1 MIAVTNW
8 LACAWLLIASTMSP
22 AVGAPVTML
31 SNILPA
37 FIICVGVA
45 GTVHVISV
53 YRDMIGHEVERREAV
68 IRAVASTGKPIVF
81 TTLTTASGLLVP
93 VLAAHPEMNPH
104 QVALIICAAQ
114 YEFYQ
119 LVRSIPGVGRPHLS
133 GIVAG
138 FALHFGLFFLAA
150 EDARSNY
157 LLTGGA
163 LLVGLHL
170 LSLLRHPGEVPTLL
184 RRFPTLYGFA
194 YLPFMLASLI
204 AIARMKDGHLL
215 TAQSVGLY
223 YVVWVFVATK
233 FTDVGGLMIG
243 VPFGK
248 HKIAPTISPAKSW
261 EGCLGGLATSAGASA
276 LFAWLMRDVF
286 DINFTIAVNI
296 NFKTTELSGKFD
308 VVTTFTNCQRH
319 LIWFE
324 INFDAFVVF

>member
-1 MIAVTNW
+1 MKDRALSTIGLWVVVGLVIWVGGFFSVAEQ
-8 LACAWLLIASTMSP
+8 AS
-22 AVGAPVTML
+22 
-31 SNILPA
+31 
-37 FIICVGVA
+37 F
-45 GTVHVISV
+45 
-53 YRDMIGHEVERREAV
+53 
-68 IRAVASTGKPIVF
+68 
-81 TTLTTASGLLVP
+81 GLL
-93 VLAAHPEMNPH
+93 
-104 QVALIICAAQ
+104 ALLICAAQ

-119 LVRSIPGVGRPHLS
+119 LVRAIPGVGRPHLS

-150 EDARSNY
+150 EEARSNY

-233 FTDVGGLMIG
+233 FTDVGGLLIG

-276 LFAWLMRDVF
+276 LFAWLMRDVV
-286 DINFTIAVNI
+286 DINFMVPWKAAVLALPIAVVSI
-296 NFKTTELSGKFD
+296 PSDLIESVFKRLAGAKDSGATIPGIGGALDLIDSMVLTSPIALILLSYFLDWAKRG
-308 VVTTFTNCQRH
+308 
-319 LIWFE
+319 
-324 INFDAFVVF
+324 

>member
-1 MIAVTNW
+1 MKDRALSTIGLWVVVGLVIWIGGFFSVAEQ
-8 LACAWLLIASTMSP
+8 AS
-22 AVGAPVTML
+22 
-31 SNILPA
+31 
-37 FIICVGVA
+37 F
-45 GTVHVISV
+45 
-53 YRDMIGHEVERREAV
+53 
-68 IRAVASTGKPIVF
+68 
-81 TTLTTASGLLVP
+81 GLL
-93 VLAAHPEMNPH
+93 
-104 QVALIICAAQ
+104 ALVICAAQ

-119 LVRSIPGVGRPHLS
+119 LVRAIPGVGRPNVS

-150 EDARSNY
+150 EEARANY

-233 FTDVGGLMIG
+233 FTDVGGLLIG

-261 EGCLGGLATSAGASA
+261 EGCFGGLAASAGASA
-276 LFAWLMRDVF
+276 LFAWLLRDGFGIGFMVPWKAAVLALP
-286 DINFTIAVNI
+286 IAVLSI
-296 NFKTTELSGKFD
+296 PSDLVESVFKRLAGAKDSGATIPGIGGALDLIDSMVLTSPAALILLSYFLEWAKRG
-308 VVTTFTNCQRH
+308 
-319 LIWFE
+319 
-324 INFDAFVVF
+324 

>member
-1 MIAVTNW
+1 MKDRALSTIGLWVVVGLVIWVGGFFSVAEQ
-8 LACAWLLIASTMSP
+8 AS
-22 AVGAPVTML
+22 
-31 SNILPA
+31 
-37 FIICVGVA
+37 F
-45 GTVHVISV
+45 
-53 YRDMIGHEVERREAV
+53 
-68 IRAVASTGKPIVF
+68 
-81 TTLTTASGLLVP
+81 GLL
-93 VLAAHPEMNPH
+93 
-104 QVALIICAAQ
+104 ALIICAAQ

-119 LVRSIPGVGRPHLS
+119 LVRAIPGVGRPHLS

-150 EDARSNY
+150 EEARANY

-204 AIARMKDGHLL
+204 ASARMKDGHLL

-233 FTDVGGLMIG
+233 FTDVGGLLIG

-261 EGCLGGLATSAGASA
+261 EGCLGGLAASAGASA
-276 LFAWLMRDVF
+276 LFAWLMRDIVGISF
-286 DINFTIAVNI
+286 MVPWKAAVLALPIAVLSI
-296 NFKTTELSGKFD
+296 PSDLIESVFKRLAGAKDSGATIPGIGGALDLIDSMVLTSPVALILLSYFLEWAKRG
-308 VVTTFTNCQRH
+308 
-319 LIWFE
+319 
-324 INFDAFVVF
+324 

>member
-1 MIAVTNW
+1 MKDRALSTIGLWVVVGLVIWVGGFFSVAEQ
-8 LACAWLLIASTMSP
+8 AS
-22 AVGAPVTML
+22 
-31 SNILPA
+31 
-37 FIICVGVA
+37 F
-45 GTVHVISV
+45 
-53 YRDMIGHEVERREAV
+53 
-68 IRAVASTGKPIVF
+68 
-81 TTLTTASGLLVP
+81 GLL
-93 VLAAHPEMNPH
+93 
-104 QVALIICAAQ
+104 ALLICAAQ

-119 LVRSIPGVGRPHLS
+119 LVRAIPGVGRPHLS

-150 EDARSNY
+150 EEARSNY

-233 FTDVGGLMIG
+233 FTDVGGLLIG

-276 LFAWLMRDVF
+276 LFAWLLRDIVGISF
-286 DINFTIAVNI
+286 MVPWKAAVLALPIAVLSI
-296 NFKTTELSGKFD
+296 PSDLIESVFKRLAGAKDSGATIPGIGGALDLIDSMVLTSPVALILLSYFLDWAKRG
-308 VVTTFTNCQRH
+308 
-319 LIWFE
+319 
-324 INFDAFVVF
+324 

>member
-1 MIAVTNW
+1 MKDRALSTIGLWVVVGLVIWVGGFFSVAEQ
-8 LACAWLLIASTMSP
+8 AS
-22 AVGAPVTML
+22 
-31 SNILPA
+31 
-37 FIICVGVA
+37 F
-45 GTVHVISV
+45 
-53 YRDMIGHEVERREAV
+53 
-68 IRAVASTGKPIVF
+68 
-81 TTLTTASGLLVP
+81 GLL
-93 VLAAHPEMNPH
+93 
-104 QVALIICAAQ
+104 ALIICAAQ

-119 LVRSIPGVGRPHLS
+119 LVRAIPGVGRPNVS

-150 EDARSNY
+150 EEARANY

-233 FTDVGGLMIG
+233 FTDVGGLLIG
-243 VPFGK
+243 VPLGK

-276 LFAWLMRDVF
+276 LFAWLLRDVF
-286 DINFTIAVNI
+286 DINFMVPWKAAVLALPIAVVSI
-296 NFKTTELSGKFD
+296 PSDLIESVFKRLAGAKDSGATIPGIGGALDLIDSMVLTSPVALILLSYFLDWAKRG
-308 VVTTFTNCQRH
+308 
-319 LIWFE
+319 
-324 INFDAFVVF
+324 

>member
-1 MIAVTNW
+1 MKDRALSTIGLWVVVGLVIWVGGFFSVAEQ
-8 LACAWLLIASTMSP
+8 AS
-22 AVGAPVTML
+22 
-31 SNILPA
+31 
-37 FIICVGVA
+37 F
-45 GTVHVISV
+45 
-53 YRDMIGHEVERREAV
+53 
-68 IRAVASTGKPIVF
+68 
-81 TTLTTASGLLVP
+81 GLL
-93 VLAAHPEMNPH
+93 
-104 QVALIICAAQ
+104 ALIICAAQ

-119 LVRSIPGVGRPHLS
+119 LVRAIPDVGRPNVS

-150 EDARSNY
+150 EEARANY

-163 LLVGLHL
+163 LLVGMHL

-215 TAQSVGLY
+215 TAKSVGLY

-233 FTDVGGLMIG
+233 FTDVGGLLIG

-261 EGCLGGLATSAGASA
+261 EGCFGGLAASAGASA
-276 LFAWLMRDVF
+276 LFAWLLRDGFGIGFMVPWKAAVLALP
-286 DINFTIAVNI
+286 IAVLSI
-296 NFKTTELSGKFD
+296 PSDLVESVFKRLAGAKDSGATIPGIGGALDLIDSMVLTSPAALILLSYFLEWAKRG
-308 VVTTFTNCQRH
+308 
-319 LIWFE
+319 
-324 INFDAFVVF
+324 

>member
-1 MIAVTNW
+1 MKDRALSTVGLWVVVGLVIWVGGFFSVAEQ
-8 LACAWLLIASTMSP
+8 AS
-22 AVGAPVTML
+22 
-31 SNILPA
+31 
-37 FIICVGVA
+37 F
-45 GTVHVISV
+45 
-53 YRDMIGHEVERREAV
+53 
-68 IRAVASTGKPIVF
+68 
-81 TTLTTASGLLVP
+81 GLL
-93 VLAAHPEMNPH
+93 
-104 QVALIICAAQ
+104 ALIICAAQ

-119 LVRSIPGVGRPHLS
+119 LVRAIPGVGRPNLS

-150 EDARSNY
+150 EEARSNY

-233 FTDVGGLMIG
+233 FTDVGGLLIG

-261 EGCLGGLATSAGASA
+261 EGCIGGLATSAGASA
-276 LFAWLMRDVF
+276 LFAWLLRDIVGISF
-286 DINFTIAVNI
+286 MVPWKAAVLALPIAVLSI
-296 NFKTTELSGKFD
+296 PSDLIESVFKRLAGAKDSGATIPGIGGALDLIDSMVLTSPVALILLSYFLEWAKRG
-308 VVTTFTNCQRH
+308 
-319 LIWFE
+319 
-324 INFDAFVVF
+324 

>member
-1 MIAVTNW
+1 MKDRALSTIGLWVVVGLVIWVGGFFSVAEQ
-8 LACAWLLIASTMSP
+8 AS
-22 AVGAPVTML
+22 
-31 SNILPA
+31 
-37 FIICVGVA
+37 F
-45 GTVHVISV
+45 
-53 YRDMIGHEVERREAV
+53 
-68 IRAVASTGKPIVF
+68 
-81 TTLTTASGLLVP
+81 GLL
-93 VLAAHPEMNPH
+93 
-104 QVALIICAAQ
+104 ALIICAAQ

-119 LVRSIPGVGRPHLS
+119 LARAIPGVGRPHLS

-150 EDARSNY
+150 EEARSNY

-233 FTDVGGLMIG
+233 FTDVGGLLFG

-261 EGCLGGLATSAGASA
+261 EGCIGGLAASAAASA
-276 LFAWLMRDVF
+276 LFAWLLRDIVGISF
-286 DINFTIAVNI
+286 MLPWKAAVLALPIAVLSI
-296 NFKTTELSGKFD
+296 PSDLIESVFKRLAGAKDSGATIPGIGGALDLIDSMVLTSPVALILLSYFLEWAKRG
-308 VVTTFTNCQRH
+308 
-319 LIWFE
+319 
-324 INFDAFVVF
+324 

>member
-1 MIAVTNW
+1 MKDRALSTIGLWVVVGLVIWVGGFFSVAEQ
-8 LACAWLLIASTMSP
+8 AS
-22 AVGAPVTML
+22 
-31 SNILPA
+31 
-37 FIICVGVA
+37 F
-45 GTVHVISV
+45 
-53 YRDMIGHEVERREAV
+53 
-68 IRAVASTGKPIVF
+68 
-81 TTLTTASGLLVP
+81 GLL
-93 VLAAHPEMNPH
+93 
-104 QVALIICAAQ
+104 ALIICAAQ

-119 LVRSIPGVGRPHLS
+119 LARAIPGVGRPNAS

-150 EDARSNY
+150 EEARANY

-215 TAQSVGLY
+215 TAKSVGLY

-233 FTDVGGLMIG
+233 FTDVGGLLIG

-261 EGCLGGLATSAGASA
+261 EGCFGGLAASAGASA
-276 LFAWLMRDVF
+276 LFAWLLRDAFGIAFMVPWKAAVLALP
-286 DINFTIAVNI
+286 IAVLSI
-296 NFKTTELSGKFD
+296 PSDLVESVFKRLAGAKDSGATIPGIGGALDLIDSMVLTSPAALILLSYCLDWAKRAG
-308 VVTTFTNCQRH
+308 
-319 LIWFE
+319 
-324 INFDAFVVF
+324 

>member
-1 MIAVTNW
+1 MKDRALSTIGLWVVVGLVIWVGGFFSVAEQ
-8 LACAWLLIASTMSP
+8 AS
-22 AVGAPVTML
+22 
-31 SNILPA
+31 
-37 FIICVGVA
+37 F
-45 GTVHVISV
+45 
-53 YRDMIGHEVERREAV
+53 
-68 IRAVASTGKPIVF
+68 
-81 TTLTTASGLLVP
+81 GLL
-93 VLAAHPEMNPH
+93 
-104 QVALIICAAQ
+104 ALIICAAQ

-119 LVRSIPGVGRPHLS
+119 LARAIPGVGRPNAS

-150 EDARSNY
+150 EEARANY

-215 TAQSVGLY
+215 TAKSVGLY

-233 FTDVGGLMIG
+233 FTDVGGLLIG

-261 EGCLGGLATSAGASA
+261 EGCFGGLAASAGASA
-276 LFAWLMRDVF
+276 LFAWLLRDAFGIAFMVPWKAAVLALP
-286 DINFTIAVNI
+286 IAVLSI
-296 NFKTTELSGKFD
+296 PSDLVESVFKRLAGAKDSGATIPGIGGALDLIDSMVLTSPAALILLSYFLEWAKRG
-308 VVTTFTNCQRH
+308 
-319 LIWFE
+319 
-324 INFDAFVVF
+324 

>member
-1 MIAVTNW
+1 MKDRALSTIGLWVVVGLVIWVGGFFSVAEQ
-8 LACAWLLIASTMSP
+8 AS
-22 AVGAPVTML
+22 
-31 SNILPA
+31 
-37 FIICVGVA
+37 F
-45 GTVHVISV
+45 
-53 YRDMIGHEVERREAV
+53 
-68 IRAVASTGKPIVF
+68 
-81 TTLTTASGLLVP
+81 GLL
-93 VLAAHPEMNPH
+93 
-104 QVALIICAAQ
+104 ALIICAAQ

-150 EDARSNY
+150 EEARSNY

-276 LFAWLMRDVF
+276 LFAWLLRDIVGISF
-286 DINFTIAVNI
+286 MVPWKAALLALPIAVLSI
-296 NFKTTELSGKFD
+296 PSDLIESVFKRLAGAKDSGATIPGIGGALDLIDSMVLTSPAALILLSYFLEWAKRD
-308 VVTTFTNCQRH
+308 
-319 LIWFE
+319 
-324 INFDAFVVF
+324 

>member
-1 MIAVTNW
+1 MKDRALSTIGLWVVVGLVIWVGGFFSVAEQ
-8 LACAWLLIASTMSP
+8 AS
-22 AVGAPVTML
+22 
-31 SNILPA
+31 
-37 FIICVGVA
+37 F
-45 GTVHVISV
+45 
-53 YRDMIGHEVERREAV
+53 
-68 IRAVASTGKPIVF
+68 
-81 TTLTTASGLLVP
+81 GLL
-93 VLAAHPEMNPH
+93 
-104 QVALIICAAQ
+104 ALIICAAQ

-119 LVRSIPGVGRPHLS
+119 LVRAIPGVGRPHLS

-150 EDARSNY
+150 EEARSNY

-170 LSLLRHPGEVPTLL
+170 LSLLRHPGEVPKLL

-194 YLPFMLASLI
+194 DLPFMLASLI

-233 FTDVGGLMIG
+233 FTDVGGLLFG

-261 EGCLGGLATSAGASA
+261 EGCIGGLAASAAASA
-276 LFAWLMRDVF
+276 LFAWLLRDIVGISF
-286 DINFTIAVNI
+286 MVPWKAAVLALPIAVLSI
-296 NFKTTELSGKFD
+296 PSDLIESVFKRLAGAKDSGATIPGIGGALDLIDSMVLTSPVALILLSYFLEWAKRG
-308 VVTTFTNCQRH
+308 
-319 LIWFE
+319 
-324 INFDAFVVF
+324 

>member
-1 MIAVTNW
+1 MKDRALSTIGLWVVVGLVIWVGGFFSVAEQ
-8 LACAWLLIASTMSP
+8 AS
-22 AVGAPVTML
+22 
-31 SNILPA
+31 
-37 FIICVGVA
+37 F
-45 GTVHVISV
+45 
-53 YRDMIGHEVERREAV
+53 
-68 IRAVASTGKPIVF
+68 
-81 TTLTTASGLLVP
+81 GLL
-93 VLAAHPEMNPH
+93 
-104 QVALIICAAQ
+104 ALIICAAQ

-119 LVRSIPGVGRPHLS
+119 LVRAIPGVGRPHLS

-150 EDARSNY
+150 EEARSNY

-204 AIARMKDGHLL
+204 AIARMRDGHLL

-233 FTDVGGLMIG
+233 FTDVGGLLIG

-261 EGCLGGLATSAGASA
+261 EGCLGGLAASAAASA
-276 LFAWLMRDVF
+276 LFAWLLRDGFGISFMVPWKAAVLALP
-286 DINFTIAVNI
+286 IAVLSI
-296 NFKTTELSGKFD
+296 PSDLIESVFKRLAGAKDSGATIPGIGGALDLIDSMVLTSPVALILLSYFLEWAKRG
-308 VVTTFTNCQRH
+308 
-319 LIWFE
+319 
-324 INFDAFVVF
+324 

>member
-1 MIAVTNW
+1 MKDRALSTIGLWVVVGLVIWVGGFFSVAEQ
-8 LACAWLLIASTMSP
+8 AS
-22 AVGAPVTML
+22 
-31 SNILPA
+31 
-37 FIICVGVA
+37 F
-45 GTVHVISV
+45 
-53 YRDMIGHEVERREAV
+53 
-68 IRAVASTGKPIVF
+68 
-81 TTLTTASGLLVP
+81 GLL
-93 VLAAHPEMNPH
+93 
-104 QVALIICAAQ
+104 ALIICAAQ

-150 EDARSNY
+150 EEARSNY

-233 FTDVGGLMIG
+233 FTDVGGLLIG

-261 EGCLGGLATSAGASA
+261 EGCIGGLATSAGASA
-276 LFAWLMRDVF
+276 LFAWLLRDIVGISF
-286 DINFTIAVNI
+286 MVPWKAAVLALPIAVLSI
-296 NFKTTELSGKFD
+296 PSDLIESVFKRLARAKDSGATIPGIGGALDLIDSMVLTSPVALILLSYFLEWAKRG
-308 VVTTFTNCQRH
+308 
-319 LIWFE
+319 
-324 INFDAFVVF
+324 

>member
-1 MIAVTNW
+1 MKDRALSTIGLWVIVGLVIWVGGFFSVAEQ
-8 LACAWLLIASTMSP
+8 AS
-22 AVGAPVTML
+22 
-31 SNILPA
+31 
-37 FIICVGVA
+37 F
-45 GTVHVISV
+45 
-53 YRDMIGHEVERREAV
+53 
-68 IRAVASTGKPIVF
+68 
-81 TTLTTASGLLVP
+81 GLL
-93 VLAAHPEMNPH
+93 
-104 QVALIICAAQ
+104 ALIICAAQ

-119 LVRSIPGVGRPHLS
+119 LVRAIPGVGRPNVS

-138 FALHFGLFFLAA
+138 FALHFGLFFLVA
-150 EDARSNY
+150 EEARANT

-215 TAQSVGLY
+215 TAKSVGLY

-233 FTDVGGLMIG
+233 FTDVGGLLIG

-261 EGCLGGLATSAGASA
+261 EGCVGGLAASAGASA
-276 LFAWLMRDVF
+276 LFAWILRDTFGIAFMVPWKAAVMALP
-286 DINFTIAVNI
+286 IAVLSI
-296 NFKTTELSGKFD
+296 PSDLIESVFKRLAGAKDSGATIPGIGGALDLIDSMVLTSPAALILLSYCLDWAKRAG
-308 VVTTFTNCQRH
+308 
-319 LIWFE
+319 
-324 INFDAFVVF
+324 

>member
-1 MIAVTNW
+1 MKDRALSTIGLWVVVGLVIWVGGFFSVAEQ
-8 LACAWLLIASTMSP
+8 AS
-22 AVGAPVTML
+22 
-31 SNILPA
+31 
-37 FIICVGVA
+37 F
-45 GTVHVISV
+45 
-53 YRDMIGHEVERREAV
+53 
-68 IRAVASTGKPIVF
+68 
-81 TTLTTASGLLVP
+81 GLL
-93 VLAAHPEMNPH
+93 
-104 QVALIICAAQ
+104 ALIICAAQ

-119 LVRSIPGVGRPHLS
+119 LVRAIPDVGRPNVS

-150 EDARSNY
+150 EEARANY

-215 TAQSVGLY
+215 TAKSVGLY

-233 FTDVGGLMIG
+233 FTDVGGLLIG

-261 EGCLGGLATSAGASA
+261 EGCFGGLAASAGASA
-276 LFAWLMRDVF
+276 LFAWLLRDGFGIGFMVPWKAAALALP
-286 DINFTIAVNI
+286 IAVLSI
-296 NFKTTELSGKFD
+296 PSDLVESVFKRLAGAKDSGATIPGIGGALDLIDSMVLTSPAALILLSYFLEWAKRG
-308 VVTTFTNCQRH
+308 
-319 LIWFE
+319 
-324 INFDAFVVF
+324 

>member
-1 MIAVTNW
+1 MKDRALSTIGLWVVVGLVIWVGGFFSVAEQ
-8 LACAWLLIASTMSP
+8 AS
-22 AVGAPVTML
+22 
-31 SNILPA
+31 
-37 FIICVGVA
+37 F
-45 GTVHVISV
+45 
-53 YRDMIGHEVERREAV
+53 
-68 IRAVASTGKPIVF
+68 
-81 TTLTTASGLLVP
+81 GLL
-93 VLAAHPEMNPH
+93 
-104 QVALIICAAQ
+104 ALIICAAQ

-119 LVRSIPGVGRPHLS
+119 LVRAIPGVGRPNLS

-150 EDARSNY
+150 EEARANY

-215 TAQSVGLY
+215 TAKSVGLY

-233 FTDVGGLMIG
+233 FTDVGGLLIG

-261 EGCLGGLATSAGASA
+261 EGCLGGLAASAGASA
-276 LFAWLMRDVF
+276 LFAWLLRDAFGIAFMVPWKAAVLALP
-286 DINFTIAVNI
+286 IAVLSI
-296 NFKTTELSGKFD
+296 PSDLIESVFKRLAGAKDSGATIPGIGGALDLIDSMVLTSPAALILLSYCLDWAKRAG
-308 VVTTFTNCQRH
+308 
-319 LIWFE
+319 
-324 INFDAFVVF
+324 

>member
-1 MIAVTNW
+1 MKDRALSTIGLWIVVGLVIWAGGFFSV
-8 LACAWLLIASTMSP
+8 AEQAS
-22 AVGAPVTML
+22 
-31 SNILPA
+31 
-37 FIICVGVA
+37 F
-45 GTVHVISV
+45 
-53 YRDMIGHEVERREAV
+53 
-68 IRAVASTGKPIVF
+68 
-81 TTLTTASGLLVP
+81 GLL
-93 VLAAHPEMNPH
+93 
-104 QVALIICAAQ
+104 ALIICAAQ

-119 LVRSIPGVGRPHLS
+119 LVRLIPGVGRPHLS

-150 EDARSNY
+150 EEVRANY

-233 FTDVGGLMIG
+233 FTDVGGLLIG
-243 VPFGK
+243 VPLGK

-276 LFAWLMRDVF
+276 LFAWLLRDVF
-286 DINFTIAVNI
+286 DINFMVPWKAAVLALPIAVVSI
-296 NFKTTELSGKFD
+296 PSDLIESVFKRLAGAKDSGATIPGIGGALDLIDSMVLTSPVALILLSYFLDWAKRG
-308 VVTTFTNCQRH
+308 
-319 LIWFE
+319 
-324 INFDAFVVF
+324 

>member
-1 MIAVTNW
+1 MKDRALSTIGLWVIVGLVIWVGGFFSVAEQ
-8 LACAWLLIASTMSP
+8 AS
-22 AVGAPVTML
+22 
-31 SNILPA
+31 
-37 FIICVGVA
+37 F
-45 GTVHVISV
+45 
-53 YRDMIGHEVERREAV
+53 
-68 IRAVASTGKPIVF
+68 
-81 TTLTTASGLLVP
+81 GLL
-93 VLAAHPEMNPH
+93 
-104 QVALIICAAQ
+104 ALIICAAQ

-119 LVRSIPGVGRPHLS
+119 LVRAIPGVSRPNVS

-150 EDARSNY
+150 EEARANY

-215 TAQSVGLY
+215 TAKSVGLY

-233 FTDVGGLMIG
+233 FTDVGGLLIG

-261 EGCLGGLATSAGASA
+261 EGCLGGLAASAGASA
-276 LFAWLMRDVF
+276 LFAWLLRDAFGIAFMVPWKAAVLALP
-286 DINFTIAVNI
+286 IAVLSI
-296 NFKTTELSGKFD
+296 PSDLIESVFKRLAGAKDSGATIPGIGGALDLIDSMVLTSPAALILLSYCLDWAKRAG
-308 VVTTFTNCQRH
+308 
-319 LIWFE
+319 
-324 INFDAFVVF
+324 

>member
-1 MIAVTNW
+1 MKDRALSTVGLWVVVGLVIWVGGFFSVAEQ
-8 LACAWLLIASTMSP
+8 AS
-22 AVGAPVTML
+22 
-31 SNILPA
+31 
-37 FIICVGVA
+37 F
-45 GTVHVISV
+45 
-53 YRDMIGHEVERREAV
+53 
-68 IRAVASTGKPIVF
+68 
-81 TTLTTASGLLVP
+81 GLL
-93 VLAAHPEMNPH
+93 
-104 QVALIICAAQ
+104 ALIICAAQ

-119 LVRSIPGVGRPHLS
+119 LVRAIPGVGRPNLS

-150 EDARSNY
+150 EEARSNY

-233 FTDVGGLMIG
+233 FTDVGGLLIG

-261 EGCLGGLATSAGASA
+261 EGCIGGLATSAGASA
-276 LFAWLMRDVF
+276 LFAWLLRDIVGVSF
-286 DINFTIAVNI
+286 MVPWKAAVLALPIAVLSI
-296 NFKTTELSGKFD
+296 PSDLIESVFKRLAGAKDSGATIPGIGGALDLIDSMVLTSPVALILLSYFLEWAKRG
-308 VVTTFTNCQRH
+308 
-319 LIWFE
+319 
-324 INFDAFVVF
+324 

>member
-1 MIAVTNW
+1 MKDRALSTIGLWVVVGLVIWVGGFFSVAEQ
-8 LACAWLLIASTMSP
+8 AS
-22 AVGAPVTML
+22 
-31 SNILPA
+31 
-37 FIICVGVA
+37 F
-45 GTVHVISV
+45 
-53 YRDMIGHEVERREAV
+53 
-68 IRAVASTGKPIVF
+68 
-81 TTLTTASGLLVP
+81 GLL
-93 VLAAHPEMNPH
+93 
-104 QVALIICAAQ
+104 ALIICAAQ

-150 EDARSNY
+150 EEARSNF

-276 LFAWLMRDVF
+276 LFAWLMRDVL
-286 DINFTIAVNI
+286 DINFMVPWKAALLALPIAVLSI
-296 NFKTTELSGKFD
+296 PSDLIESVFKRLAGAKDSGATIPGIGGALDLIDSMVLTSPVALILLSYFLEWAKRG
-308 VVTTFTNCQRH
+308 
-319 LIWFE
+319 
-324 INFDAFVVF
+324 

>member
-1 MIAVTNW
+1 MKDRALSTIGLWVVVGLVIWVGGFFSVAEQ
-8 LACAWLLIASTMSP
+8 AS
-22 AVGAPVTML
+22 
-31 SNILPA
+31 
-37 FIICVGVA
+37 F
-45 GTVHVISV
+45 
-53 YRDMIGHEVERREAV
+53 
-68 IRAVASTGKPIVF
+68 
-81 TTLTTASGLLVP
+81 GLL
-93 VLAAHPEMNPH
+93 
-104 QVALIICAAQ
+104 ALIICAAQ

-119 LVRSIPGVGRPHLS
+119 LVRAIPGVGRPHLS

-150 EDARSNY
+150 EEARSNY

-233 FTDVGGLMIG
+233 FTDVGGLLFG

-261 EGCLGGLATSAGASA
+261 EGCIGGLAASVAASA
-276 LFAWLMRDVF
+276 LFAWLLRDTF
-286 DINFTIAVNI
+286 GINFMVPWKAAVLALPIAVLSI
-296 NFKTTELSGKFD
+296 PSDLIESVFKRLAGAKDSGATIPGIGGALDLIDSMVLTSPVALILLSYFLEWAKRG
-308 VVTTFTNCQRH
+308 
-319 LIWFE
+319 
-324 INFDAFVVF
+324 

>member
-1 MIAVTNW
+1 MKDRALSTIGLWVVVGLVIWVGGFFSVAEQ
-8 LACAWLLIASTMSP
+8 AS
-22 AVGAPVTML
+22 
-31 SNILPA
+31 
-37 FIICVGVA
+37 F
-45 GTVHVISV
+45 
-53 YRDMIGHEVERREAV
+53 
-68 IRAVASTGKPIVF
+68 
-81 TTLTTASGLLVP
+81 GLL
-93 VLAAHPEMNPH
+93 
-104 QVALIICAAQ
+104 ALIICAAQ

-150 EDARSNY
+150 EEARSNY

-286 DINFTIAVNI
+286 DINFMVPWKAAVLALPIAMLSIPSDLIESVFKRLAGAKDSGATIPGIGGALDLIDSMVLTSPVALI
-296 NFKTTELSGKFD
+296 LLSYFLEWAKRG
-308 VVTTFTNCQRH
+308 
-319 LIWFE
+319 
-324 INFDAFVVF
+324 